1 MFHQCVAPMRYL
13 INLVIL
19 FAFSPAIV
27 SEQPVKQYEMSA
39 RSPRVSLIEQRLDTR
54 VARFDTSGRSL
65 AATIVDLAFAYQLPT
80 AIEYADRD
88 ATTRALNLQFR
99 NESVRGILKT
109 IIRQFPDYGVS
120 FSGGIVDVFALK
132 AREDSSNLL
141 NKVVPDF
148 AVTQVDTHEAD
159 FQLFCAVSREVGSQ
173 VCGGSIAIG
182 QWEPRKI
189 TLHLQNAKVYEV
201 LNAIVAQNGKA
212 IWTVMARPEKL
223 SKLQDGGIW
232 YVYPLQQPFKAV
244 VSERLAN
251 LKP

>member
-1 MFHQCVAPMRYL
+1 MFRLYVAPMRY
-13 INLVIL
+13 IVSLVIL
-19 FAFSPAIV
+19 FAFSLAIV
-27 SEQPVKQYEMSA
+27 SEQPVKHRETSA
-39 RSPRVSLIEQRLDTR
+39 QSARVSLIEQTLDTR

-65 AATIVDLAFAYQLPT
+65 VATIVDLAFTYQLPT

-109 IIRQFPDYGVS
+109 IIRQFPEYGVS
-120 FSGGIVDVFALK
+120 FSGGIVDVFAVK
-132 AREDSSNLL
+132 GRGDSSNLL
-141 NKVVPDF
+141 NKVIKDF
-148 AVTQVDTHEAD
+148 AATQVDTHEAD

-173 VCGGSIAIG
+173 WCGGSIAIG
-182 QWEPRKI
+182 QWEPLKI
-189 TLHLQNAKVYEV
+189 TFHLQNVKVYEV

-212 IWTVMARPEKL
+212 IWTVMVRPEKL

-232 YVYPLQQPFKAV
+232 YVYPLEQPFKAV
-244 VSERLAN
+244 VSERLAS